1 METQAID
8 DLIKHWLSIHIDNT
22 VRIEGPKNKAPLYED
37 PIVAK
42 NNIDC
47 NGYFTKIEYV
57 STEFGCPCCSSRQDT
72 YYTFDEIDFSGCV
85 LSFECPDGSE
95 VKKYYV
101 DEGRTKHKLE
111 KELSEQEVEEFF
123 DKYWETLCQWSEG
136 QGRAQTHYEVM
147 KSYQGMIRPTII
159 SIQDYGFDDFH
170 QPKYFSIGEY

>member
-1 METQAID
+1 METQAIYE
-8 DLIKHWLSIHIDNT
+8 LIKHWLSIHVDNT
-22 VRIEGPKNKAPLYED
+22 VRIEGPKNKAPLYEE

-47 NGYFTKIEYV
+47 NGYVHKIEYV

-72 YYTFDEIDFSGCV
+72 YYTFDEIDFNGCV

-136 QGRAQTHYEVM
+136 KGRAQTHYEVM